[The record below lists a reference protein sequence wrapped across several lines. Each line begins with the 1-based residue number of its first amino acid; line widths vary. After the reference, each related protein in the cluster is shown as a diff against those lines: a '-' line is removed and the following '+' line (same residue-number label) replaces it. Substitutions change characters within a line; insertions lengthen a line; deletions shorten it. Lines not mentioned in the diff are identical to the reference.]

1 MSKKDITQFT
11 RRELREIC
19 NIYNKNL
26 TYEIKQLDYDD
37 NIKKQLKEIRFID
50 LKLLISKNDI
60 LDKII
65 SLKELFDEYDL
76 SNIITTNT
84 PLESQDLL
92 QQFPESL

>member
-60 LDKII
+60 LDKIS
-65 SLKELFDEYDL
+65 SLKDLFDEYDL

-84 PLESQDLL
+84 PLESQDLP
-92 QQFPESL
+92 QQCPESL

>member
-92 QQFPESL
+92 QQCPESL